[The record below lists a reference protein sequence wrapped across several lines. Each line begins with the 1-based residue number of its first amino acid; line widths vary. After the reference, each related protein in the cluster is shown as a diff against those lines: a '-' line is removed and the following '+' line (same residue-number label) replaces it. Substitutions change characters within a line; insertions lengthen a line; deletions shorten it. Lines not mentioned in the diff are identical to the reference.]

1 MQIYTKLILVKII
14 KSVETV
20 PFLSVFNL
28 KMPLY
33 TQFVL
38 NLLLYIENLGLNV
51 FLERC
56 HVILF
61 R

>member
-51 FLERC
+51 F
-56 HVILF
+56 F
-61 R
+61 RTVSCYSF